1 MPIPTTD
8 PLPADPTVQPQ
19 LERRLGL
26 FPATALNMA
35 NMLGAGPFITIS
47 TLMSA
52 LGGPQSMLGWL
63 IALAIALPDGM
74 VWAELGAAMPGS
86 GGTFR
91 YLLEGFGART
101 WGRLMAFLFLAQ
113 LLVSGPLEIASGY
126 IGFLRY
132 LGYLWP
138 GVMANDL
145 PTWKGGAVLVVLG
158 LAMIVLLYRRIESI
172 ARLTVAL
179 WIGVV
184 ITVAGVLA
192 TGLWHFDARLALD
205 VPPDAWR
212 FNWGFAMG
220 LGAAARTGIYDFL
233 GYYGIC
239 YLGDEVKNPGRNIPR
254 SVLLSLVVVAVI
266 YVGVNLSIIG
276 SVPWRTFVPES
287 EHPEA
292 LHVVSA
298 FMERLHGRGV
308 AAAFTLMVLWTCVG
322 SCFALLLGYS
332 RIPYAAAK
340 EGVFFRVF
348 ARLHPTRHFP
358 HVALLLLGGL
368 AIAAS
373 FVKFSVV
380 LDTLVA
386 LRIVVQFLGQ
396 VVAVVLLRRRRPE
409 MPRPYRMWLYPLP
422 LVLSAA
428 GWLFVFGTLDPAVL
442 KFVGAAVAAGVGS
455 FLAWS
460 RWNRVWPFEPSGK

>member
-1 MPIPTTD
+1 
-8 PLPADPTVQPQ
+8 
-19 LERRLGL
+19 
-26 FPATALNMA
+26 MA

-63 IALAIALPDGM
+63 IALLIALPDGL

-138 GVMANDL
+138 GMMDGNL
-145 PTWKGGAVLVVLG
+145 PSRKGGAVLVVLG
-158 LAMIVLLYRRIESI
+158 VAMIALLYRRIEGI
-172 ARLTVAL
+172 GRLTVAL

-192 TGLWHFDARLALD
+192 TGLWHFDAKLAFD
-205 VPPDAWR
+205 MPPDAWH

-220 LGAAARTGIYDFL
+220 LGVAARTGIYDFL
-233 GYYGIC
+233 GYYDIC
-239 YLGDEVKNPGRNIPR
+239 YLGDEVKEPGKNIPR

-266 YVGVNLSIIG
+266 YVGVNLSITG
-276 SVPWRTFVPES
+276 TMPWRTFVPES
-287 EHPEA
+287 AHPEA
-292 LHVVSA
+292 LHIVSA
-298 FMERLHGRGV
+298 FMERLHGKKV
-308 AAAFTLMVLWTCVG
+308 AMAFTVMVLWTCVG

-340 EGVFFRVF
+340 DGIFFRIF
-348 ARLHPTRHFP
+348 ARLHPTGRFP
-358 HVALLLLGGL
+358 HVSLLLIGAL
-368 AIAAS
+368 AIAAG
-373 FVKFSVV
+373 FLKFSVV

-396 VVAVVLLRRRRPE
+396 VVAVVLLRRHRPG
-409 MPRPYRMWLYPLP
+409 MKRPFRMWLYPLP
-422 LVLSAA
+422 LVVATA
-428 GWLFVFGTLDPAVL
+428 GWLFVFATLDTAVL
-442 KFVGAAVAAGVGS
+442 KFTGAAMAAGVGA
-455 FLAWS
+455 FLGWS
-460 RWNRVWPFEPSGK
+460 RWNRTWPFDAKPSESWPTR